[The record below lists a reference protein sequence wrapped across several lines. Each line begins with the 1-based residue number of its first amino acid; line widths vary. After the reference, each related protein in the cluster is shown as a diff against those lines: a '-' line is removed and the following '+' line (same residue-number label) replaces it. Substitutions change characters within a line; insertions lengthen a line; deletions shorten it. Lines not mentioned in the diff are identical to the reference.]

1 MANSSLQIA
10 ADYWNI
16 RAVEAR
22 LLAAEK
28 LAEAARI
35 VLELVDLGWAGIG
48 DGETAQALRAAL
60 AAWEAS
66 K

>member
-1 MANSSLQIA
+1 MDIDKA
-10 ADYWNI
+10 AKFWNT
-16 RAVEAR
+16 RAINPR